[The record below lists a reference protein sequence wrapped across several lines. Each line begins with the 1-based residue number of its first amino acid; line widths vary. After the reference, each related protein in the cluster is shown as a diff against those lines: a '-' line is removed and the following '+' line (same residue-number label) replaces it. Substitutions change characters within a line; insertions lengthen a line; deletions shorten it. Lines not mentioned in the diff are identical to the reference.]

1 MKAKKKWLSLLGAA
15 VMAAALVVAPGAK
28 EVKAA
33 GAPVVTSSIQDV
45 SASVGDEISIPITF
59 TSESTN
65 LSAIHGEP
73 SGGYD
78 TSVLEYQGAEYVGI
92 PAGMESTAGGNFG
105 YVTSGNFSSG
115 TINVKFKVL
124 KCSAAPVTVKISNIY
139 FSNHEYLDSEATEL
153 TAKVTISHP
162 ADQYQTNQTD
172 PTCTAPGHKTVT
184 CGVCGATIEDKDL
197 DALGHDDGEWVVTKE
212 ATCTEKGVKEL
223 QCTRDGAVLDTQE
236 IPLAEHTWDEGTVTK
251 EATCTEEGVKVFY
264 CTGCQASK
272 TEAIEK
278 TPHSWDEGTVTKEAT
293 CTEEGEKLYTCT
305 ECEEIKKEVIQ
316 KTPHKWIVNDKT
328 DKDGWEVIT
337 EATAEKEG
345 SKERVCAVCG
355 EKETAVIAKLTPAP
369 ETKPV
374 DTANQTSGS
383 TTSNTSG
390 SSANAVNTGDTAM
403 AAVYVV
409 IIAAAAC
416 AAGALV
422 VVRRRKTSH

>member
-1 MKAKKKWLSLLGAA
+1 MKAKKQWLSLLGAA

-78 TSVLEYQGAEYVGI
+78 TSVLEYQGAEYVGL
-92 PAGMESTAGGNFG
+92 PAGMESIAGGNFG

-153 TAKVTISHP
+153 TAEVTISHP

-223 QCTRDGAVLDTQE
+223 QCTRDGAVLDTEE

-251 EATCTEEGVKVFY
+251 EASCKKEGVKVFH
-264 CTGCQASK
+264 CTTTGCQESK

-278 TPHSWDEGTVTKEAT
+278 TPHIWIVDDETDADGWKVTKEAT
-293 CTEEGEKLYTCT
+293 AEE
-305 ECEEIKKEVIQ
+305 
-316 KTPHKWIVNDKT
+316 
-328 DKDGWEVIT
+328 
-337 EATAEKEG
+337 EG
-345 SKERVCAVCG
+345 SKERVCSVCG
-355 EKETAVIAKLTPAP
+355 VKETAVIEKLTPVP
-369 ETKPV
+369 TTKPN
-374 DTANQTSGS
+374 DPQNTATGGANTPSASG
-383 TTSNTSG
+383 TAGNT
-390 SSANAVNTGDTAM
+390 VNTGDNNM
-403 AAVYVV
+403 AVVYVV